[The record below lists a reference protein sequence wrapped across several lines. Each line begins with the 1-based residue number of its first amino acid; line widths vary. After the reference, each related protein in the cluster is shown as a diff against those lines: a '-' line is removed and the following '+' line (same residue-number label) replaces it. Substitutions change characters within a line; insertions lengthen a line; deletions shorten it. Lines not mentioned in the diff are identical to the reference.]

1 MNICKQAVL
10 GILITLL
17 CFSAHADVTVTSKVV
32 TQVMGREQKTDVLT
46 MTQYKGDWMRTV
58 TGQTIVLSNPKT
70 TLFVDMAKKVFYG
83 VPKDTAPI
91 DSTEMDIF
99 KSAIVADG
107 PPVVVAGREVRMIA
121 GRKTYPTTISL
132 RLKLSIPS
140 GLGQMMRPKEKP
152 KPKEGIRGAQAVPPG
167 GGEGFG
173 MTIKLTVW
181 TTMDADL
188 SKLSG
193 LGSATVDSAALTLV
207 TPEFKTALQRI
218 KGFPMRSDLSQSMAM
233 QSPGGESLHIIRE
246 VVKIDVRP
254 LSAALFLPPKGFKQV
269 PNEGSSG
276 AMIDMIK
283 SMIPRRKA
291 NRPRTDPS

>member
-1 MNICKQAVL
+1 MNIWKQSVL
-10 GILITLL
+10 GILIALS
-17 CFSAHADVTVTSKVV
+17 CSAAHADVTVTSKVV
-32 TQVMGREQKTDVLT
+32 TQVMGREQKTDALT
-46 MTQYKGDWMRTV
+46 ITQYKGDWMRTV

-70 TLFVDMAKKVFYG
+70 TLFVDIAKKVFYG
-83 VPKDTAPI
+83 VQKDTAPI
-91 DSTEMDIF
+91 KSTEMDIF
-99 KSAIVADG
+99 KSAILADG

-132 RLKLSIPS
+132 RVKLSFPS
-140 GLGQMMRPKEKP
+140 GLGQMMRREEKP
-152 KPKEGIRGAQAVPPG
+152 KAKEGTRGAQAVPPA

-188 SKLSG
+188 SKLAV
-193 LGSATVDSAALTLV
+193 LGSATVDSAVLTLV

-218 KGFPMRSDLSQSMAM
+218 KGFPMRSDLSQSMGK

-246 VVKIDVRP
+246 VVKVDVRP

-276 AMIDMIK
+276 AMIDMIE

-291 NRPRTDPS
+291 KKPRTDPS